1 MPIPADQQAPGNSST
16 RAPLREWSDDDDD
29 DDCQILDVLD
39 PVPISFTLPPSSA
52 PANLEDEALD
62 VAPIAGG
69 VRGKHVVPKSLK
81 KTAIRKRRK
90 VGSKPAPEVEG

>member
-1 MPIPADQQAPGNSST
+1 MPIPAAQPAPGNPSA
-16 RAPLREWSDDDDD
+16 RASLREWSDDDDD

-52 PANLEDEALD
+52 PANLENEALD

-69 VRGKHVVPKSLK
+69 VRGKCVAPQSLK
-81 KTAIRKRRK
+81 KVVIRKRRK
-90 VGSKPAPEVEG
+90 VGRKPAPQVEG